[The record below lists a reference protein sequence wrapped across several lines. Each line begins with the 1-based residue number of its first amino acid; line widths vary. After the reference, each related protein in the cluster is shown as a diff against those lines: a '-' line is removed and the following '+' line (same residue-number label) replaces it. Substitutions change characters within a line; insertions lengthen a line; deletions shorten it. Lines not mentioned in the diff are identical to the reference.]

1 MNQGQENNI
10 EDLIIEDI
18 NTINTLLVK
27 SNKCIKKM
35 EEISTLDPAQL

>member
-10 EDLIIEDI
+10 EDLIIGDI

-27 SNKCIKKM
+27 SNKGIKKM